1 MLRALIGSLFI
12 ISTLFLIPAK
22 AEQMTI
28 SGSTSVSRIMDVLV
42 EEYNRSHP
50 DNFIAVQ
57 GIGSSAGITM
67 VSKGVSEL
75 GMSSRYLTEAE
86 STHDF
91 KVVPIA
97 YDGLAVVVNHSNE
110 VMNLSS
116 EQLFEIYR
124 GNITNWKELGGADKS
139 IAVVTREAS
148 SGSRFSFESVIGLT
162 KIINNKLVSNIYPN
176 ALVVNSNSMVKT
188 IVNHNPQAIGFIS
201 MGSIDSSV
209 KAVSV
214 DDIAPT
220 SMNISKRE
228 YGLVRPFL
236 VFHLNSNQSKELVQ
250 FTKFLL
256 SPKSQESIE
265 QYGYSPIIKFK

>member
-1 MLRALIGSLFI
+1 MLRALLSSLVL
-12 ISTLFLIPAK
+12 ISTFFLVPAK

-28 SGSTSVSRIMDVLV
+28 SGSTSVSRIMDILV
-42 EEYNRSHP
+42 EEYNRSNP
-50 DNFIAVQ
+50 NQFIAVQ
-57 GIGSSAGITM
+57 GIGSTAGITM

-86 STHDF
+86 STQDL

-110 VMNLSS
+110 VANLSS
-116 EQLFEIYR
+116 DQLYDIYR
-124 GNITNWKELGGADKS
+124 GNITNWKEVGGADKS

-148 SGSRFSFESVIGLT
+148 SGSRYSFESVIGLS
-162 KIINNKLVSNIYPN
+162 KIINNKRVSNIYPN

-201 MGSIDSSV
+201 MGSIDSSI

-214 DDIAPT
+214 DEVAPT
-220 SMNISKRE
+220 SSNITKRD

-236 VFHLNSNQSKELVQ
+236 VFHLKSNESEELTQ

-256 SPKSQESIE
+256 TPKSQESIE